1 MVTTSD
7 NKPPSAQVDY
17 STRRSAPEKDSQ
29 ELSAEAQALL
39 ASIEESARPKELAA
53 AFPRIVDQMASLWRT
68 PRQMNRYF
76 EQLLTDSRGGIRKG
90 FSLGILMELTTL
102 RDYYQT
108 KVFPPTQHDV
118 WDSAEDAEGHNF

>member
-1 MVTTSD
+1 MVAKSD
-7 NKPPSAQVDY
+7 NKPPSAQVND
-17 STRRSAPEKDSQ
+17 SKRRSAPEEDSL

-53 AFPRIVDQMASLWRT
+53 AFPRIVDRIASLWKT
-68 PRQMNRYF
+68 PPQMNRYF
-76 EQLLTDSRGGIRKG
+76 EQLLTDTRGVVRKG

-108 KVFPPTQHDV
+108 KFPTQHNV
-118 WDSAEDAEGHNF
+118 WDSAEDAEGQKF